1 MRIMFLTSKML
12 SNSGQQG
19 VNHRMPQSKFYV
31 SVLTK
36 VITGVASLA
45 TVLSPLVANADASP
59 QDSNPTYE
67 WHVSSVGPS
76 FTSAGPWNNGPVGWG
91 PGILQFSQSISVSNG
106 VTGQIYVSATE
117 ISGSVGWNVGTG
129 YTYSVSYTESASY
142 QVSVPSGRK
151 YQIQWRNDNVCKNVY
166 QQEYV
171 VNHPGPT
178 YPVGSPV
185 TCIAYRWNNFEYRH
199 VDVTNT

>member
-1 MRIMFLTSKML
+1 MKGRGYGML
-12 SNSGQQG
+12 RQKLY
-19 VNHRMPQSKFYV
+19 R
-31 SVLTK
+31 SVVKKT
-36 VITGVASLA
+36 IIGGASIA
-45 TVLSPLVANADASP
+45 TILPPLVANASSTP

-67 WHVSSVGPS
+67 WHVVSVGAP
-76 FTSAGPWNNGPVGWG
+76 FTSAGPWNGGPVGWG
-91 PGILQFSQSISVSNG
+91 PGILQLSQSVSVSNG

-117 ISGSVGWNVGTG
+117 ISGSVGWNVGTA
-129 YTYSVSYTESASY
+129 YTYSVSYTESVSY
-142 QVSVPSGRK
+142 QVSVPSGHK
-151 YQIQWRNDNVCKNVY
+151 YQIQWRVDNVCKNVS

-185 TCIAYRWNNFEYRH
+185 TCTAYRWNNFEYRH